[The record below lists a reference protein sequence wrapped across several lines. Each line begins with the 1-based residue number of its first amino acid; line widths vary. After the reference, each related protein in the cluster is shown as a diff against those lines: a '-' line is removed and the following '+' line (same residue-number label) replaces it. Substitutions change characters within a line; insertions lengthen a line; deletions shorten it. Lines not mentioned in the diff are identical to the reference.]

1 MQRKHL
7 VAAIAGGLSLAGV
20 VAYAANVA
28 GFLPTPAPVLTA
40 ASAQLTADAPRSQ
53 FAGSDAAQGFDR
65 ASAPTAKP
73 DEVSDATVGDA
84 DSFGRNVRW
93 LGLASA
99 YVQASTDCASILV
112 DDPTA
117 QCQQIA
123 DLAANTSF
131 AFNDIARIEL
141 PAKASNSLFCHWFS
155 PRVQVYFLNP
165 TAAPVPG
172 RFNYNPTLTLENAV
186 LDDPSLINPVT
197 GAPFNGALTTGMS
210 ASESVQ
216 VVVDPTYP
224 ISQNLRDSVVCQDGL
239 ISKRA
244 LMQTYGLS
252 QAQANKFFNKPTTV
266 RLNVSGS
273 TRFVDYAAFLFGL
286 RIVGD

>member
-1 MQRKHL
+1 MQHKHL
-7 VAAIAGGLSLAGV
+7 VAAIVGGLGLVGAI
-20 VAYAANVA
+20 AYAANVA
-28 GFLPTPAPVLTA
+28 GFLPGAVSVRSAANPPPPATA
-40 ASAQLTADAPRSQ
+40 PPSQ
-53 FAGSDAAQGFDR
+53 AAGNDAAQGVAR
-65 ASAPTAKP
+65 SSGPTAKP
-73 DEVSDATVGDA
+73 DEISDVTVGDA

-93 LGLASA
+93 LGLAGA
-99 YVQASTDCASILV
+99 YVQASTDCAAILV

-117 QCQQIA
+117 QCQQIS
-123 DLAANTSF
+123 DLAVNTSF
-131 AFNDIARIEL
+131 SFNDIARIEL

-172 RFNYNPTLTLENAV
+172 RFSYNPTLTLENPV
-186 LDDPSLINPVT
+186 LDDPALVNPVT
-197 GAPFNGALTTGMS
+197 GAPFNGSLTTGMS

-224 ISQNLRDSVVCQDGL
+224 TSQNLRDSVVCQDGL

-244 LMQTYGLS
+244 LMQTYGLTQS
-252 QAQANKFFNKPTTV
+252 QANKFFSKPTTV

-273 TRFVDYAAFLFGL
+273 TRFVDYAYFLFGL